1 MDPNV
6 TQDCS
11 KLGSSRRVKDK
22 KEKRPTWEKIVGG
35 WQIENENDWPW

>member
-22 KEKRPTWEKIVGG
+22 KEKRPAWEKIVGG
-35 WQIENENDWPW
+35 WQIENEHDWPW